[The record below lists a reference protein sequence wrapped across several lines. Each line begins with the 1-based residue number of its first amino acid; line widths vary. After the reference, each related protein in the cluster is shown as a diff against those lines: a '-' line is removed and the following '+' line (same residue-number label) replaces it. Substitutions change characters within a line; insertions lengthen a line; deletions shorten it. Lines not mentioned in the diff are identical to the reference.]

1 MILPFPAITI
11 ARRALLLLA
20 LFIPVIGENTAA
32 STVDAASILF
42 NQGITLARQGNHEQ
56 ALVLFRQAEA
66 AGVNKP
72 ALFYNIGV
80 SAYKAGRYPE
90 AKDAFHRT
98 AAFPRMTAIAYY
110 NLGIIAEKEGDRE
123 AARSWLHRA
132 VESATASDARTR
144 ELAAYALAKIG
155 GKERASLWDK
165 YVSLGL
171 GYDDNVELS
180 ATDLLQA
187 SNQSDAFLDLFAF
200 FRRPL
205 HQAGTH
211 SGSFL
216 QSSFSYLKYEDI
228 SQYDTGSAT
237 VEYAWWQNWTFMQIE
252 AGGGYQY
259 ILLDGDSYEQS
270 PLLRLQLTVPV
281 GTATALRFLQRS
293 DYHDVLADEYDY
305 LTGWRHRSQAEVM
318 QNWPK
323 IRAGISCAYEFN
335 NRDDHDYSPTRTTLA
350 TNIRLQPLDRLT
362 VAFIL
367 SWRDSNY
374 DIALGQDRDEEQ
386 LDATAEVILSLT
398 KGWETSLRYQYTDN
412 DSNDTF
418 YEYERNVITLFLSR
432 FF

>member
-11 ARRALLLLA
+11 ARRVLLLLA
-20 LFIPVIGENTAA
+20 LLIPVPGENTAA
-32 STVDAASILF
+32 SPVDAASTLF
-42 NQGITLARQGNHEQ
+42 SQGITLARQGNHEQ
-56 ALVLFRQAEA
+56 ALALFRQAEA
-66 AGVNKP
+66 AGINKP
-72 ALFYNIGV
+72 SLYYNIGV
-80 SAYKAGRYPE
+80 SAYKAGRYSE
-90 AKDAFHRT
+90 AKEAFHRT

-110 NLGIIAEKEGDRE
+110 NLGIIAEKEGERE
-123 AARSWLHRA
+123 TARNWLHRA

-144 ELAAYALAKIG
+144 ELAAYALATLS
-155 GKERASLWDK
+155 GKEQAPLWEK

-205 HQAGTH
+205 HQTETH

-216 QSSFSYLKYEDI
+216 QSSFFYLKYEDI
-228 SQYDTGSAT
+228 SEYDTGSAT
-237 VEYAWWQNWTFMQIE
+237 VEYAWWKNWSSMQFE

-281 GTATALRFLQRS
+281 GSATALRFLQRA

-323 IRAGISCAYEFN
+323 IRASLSCAYEFN
-335 NRDDHDYSPTRTTLA
+335 DRDDHDYSPTRTTLA
-350 TNIRLQPLDRLT
+350 TNIRLQPLDRLA
-362 VAFIL
+362 VAFAL

-374 DIALGQDRDEEQ
+374 DIAHSRDRDEEQ
-386 LDATAEVILSLT
+386 LDATVEVLLSLT
-398 KGWETSLRYQYTDN
+398 NGWETSVRYQYTDN

-418 YEYERNVITLFLSR
+418 YQYERNVITLILSR